1 MKTIEEKIKI
11 MTAYKNG
18 AEIEANE
25 GYGWESFNNGIF
37 PSWNWRDCDYR
48 IKEQKKTVTIEK
60 WLLERDGDITAVEG
74 NEDSLTSWNGWK
86 KVKLLNSYEVE
97 I

>member
-1 MKTIEEKIKI
+1 MKTIEEMIKV
-11 MTAYKNG
+11 MEHFKNG
-18 AEIEANE
+18 GEVEWRSDDILAVWMDLRS
-25 GYGWESFNNGIF
+25 GHFNWIGN
-37 PSWNWRDCDYR
+37 DYR

-86 KVKLLNSYEVE
+86 KVKLLNSYKVE

>member
-1 MKTIEEKIKI
+1 MKTIEEMIKV
-11 MTAYKNG
+11 MEHFKNG
-18 AEIEANE
+18 GEIEF
-25 GYGWESFNNGIF
+25 SSDNNNWHNLEE
-37 PSWNWRDCDYR
+37 PQWNWSDYDYR